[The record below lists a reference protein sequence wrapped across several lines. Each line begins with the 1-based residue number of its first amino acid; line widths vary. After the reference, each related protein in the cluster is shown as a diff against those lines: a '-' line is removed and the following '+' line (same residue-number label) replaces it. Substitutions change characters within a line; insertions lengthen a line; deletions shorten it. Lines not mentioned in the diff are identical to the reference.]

1 MDAKITRAIK
11 SWAERK
17 YLTATFST
25 TCGKSIAFNRGFV
38 TQKGAKL
45 YTDGVKEINKKDD
58 FNTLSVSGYN
68 YALLCLYGKQFQGI
82 PDPRILI
89 YINEDYDWD
98 ITKLKKAIKENMK
111 AYIS

>member
-17 YLTATFST
+17 YLTATCAEA
-25 TCGKSIAFNRGFV
+25 CGKSIAFNRSFV
-38 TQKGAKL
+38 TQRGAKL

-68 YALLCLYGKQFQGI
+68 YALLCLYGEQFRGI

-89 YINEDYDWD
+89 YVNEDSDWD
-98 ITKLKKAIKENMK
+98 FAKLKKAIKDDMK

>member
-1 MDAKITRAIK
+1 MDAKITKAIK

-25 TCGKSIAFNRGFV
+25 TCGKSIAFNRSFV

-45 YTDGVKEINKKDD
+45 YTDGVKEVNKKDD

-89 YINEDYDWD
+89 YVNEDSDWD

-111 AYIS
+111 AYIN

>member
-25 TCGKSIAFNRGFV
+25 TCGKSIAFNRSFV

-58 FNTLSVSGYN
+58 FNGYFIH
-68 YALLCLYGKQFQGI
+68 L
-82 PDPRILI
+82 
-89 YINEDYDWD
+89 
-98 ITKLKKAIKENMK
+98 
-111 AYIS
+111 

>member
-1 MDAKITRAIK
+1 MDAKIARAIK

-25 TCGKSIAFNRGFV
+25 TCGKSIAFNRSFV

-58 FNTLSVSGYN
+58 FNNLSVSNRFIIQTSFISFLYFSKS
-68 YALLCLYGKQFQGI
+68 ALLSRVSF
-82 PDPRILI
+82 
-89 YINEDYDWD
+89 NAAF
-98 ITKLKKAIKENMK
+98 TFF
-111 AYIS
+111 